1 MQSRLNYFS
10 DLLRD
15 TQDSTDEPGLQAA
28 LIIGDGLNGI
38 RKALLDLTEQQRKAN
53 NLREFAPREP

>member
-15 TQDSTDEPGLQAA
+15 IQDSTDEPSLQAA
-28 LIIGDGLNGI
+28 LIAADGLNGV
-38 RKALLDLTEQQRKAN
+38 RKALLDLVEQQRKAN
-53 NLREFAPREP
+53 NLREFASREP

>member
-15 TQDSTDEPGLQAA
+15 TQDSTEEPGLQAA
-28 LIIGDGLNGI
+28 LIIGDGLNGV
-38 RKALLDLTEQQRKAN
+38 RKALLDLVEQQRKAN
-53 NLREFAPREP
+53 NLKEFASREP

>member
-15 TQDSTDEPGLQAA
+15 IQDSTDEPSLQAA
-28 LIIGDGLNGI
+28 LIVGDGLNGI
-38 RKALLDLTEQQRKAN
+38 RKSLLDLVEQQRKAN
-53 NLREFAPREP
+53 NLKEFASREP